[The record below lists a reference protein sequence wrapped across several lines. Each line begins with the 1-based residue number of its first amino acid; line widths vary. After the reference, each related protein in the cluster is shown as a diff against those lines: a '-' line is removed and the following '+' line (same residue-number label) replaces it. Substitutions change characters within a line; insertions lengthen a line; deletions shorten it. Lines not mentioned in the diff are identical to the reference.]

1 MDKNYDI
8 FKVITHADGGDEY
21 SKNATKYPSNEYC
34 VGLRGYGVDCNDPAT
49 AKMQFDTMAKYH
61 GNEGKNQYIQ
71 FMMSFLKETAPDA
84 ETSME
89 IIDQV
94 LDPLKDEYAILIG
107 NHKKQ
112 TLRSD
117 YHGHG
122 FVGTTNLE
130 TGKLLYPNNKL
141 NFAMAQRM
149 ADIIQKPV
157 ELVIEKKNKK
167 KEPETNDTPNEANTS
182 NAQENMTQC
191 EEDNSQNSYNK
202 KKKNDDFTRVFYPHN
217 TPKD

>member
-1 MDKNYDI
+1 MGKDYDI
-8 FKVITHADGGDEY
+8 FKVITHADGGEDY
-21 SKNATKYPSNEYC
+21 VKNATKYPSNETC
-34 VGLRGYGVDCNDPAT
+34 VGLKGYGVDCYDPAT
-49 AKMQFDTMAKYH
+49 AKMQFDSVAEYY
-61 GNEGKNQYIQ
+61 GNDGKNQFIQ

-94 LDPLKDEYAILIG
+94 LDPLKEEHPILIG
-107 NHKKQ
+107 NHKKP
-112 TLRSD
+112 RDKSD

-130 TGKLLYPNNKL
+130 TGKMLHPTNKL
-141 NFAMAQRM
+141 NYAMAQRM

-157 ELVIEKKNKK
+157 ALVIEKKNK
-167 KEPETNDTPNEANTS
+167 EHEQNTS
-182 NAQENMTQC
+182 KDGEKN
-191 EEDNSQNSYNK
+191 
-202 KKKNDDFTRVFYPHN
+202 KNDDFTRIFYPHN

>member
-8 FKVITHADGGDEY
+8 LKVIWHADGGEDY
-21 SKNATKYPSNEYC
+21 VKNATKYPSNETC
-34 VGLRGYGVDCNDPAT
+34 VGLKGYGVDCYDPAT
-49 AKMQFDTMAKYH
+49 AKMQFDSVAKYY
-61 GNEGKNQYIQ
+61 GNDGKNQFIQ

-94 LDPLKDEYAILIG
+94 LDPLKEEHPILIG
-107 NHKKQ
+107 NHKKH
-112 TLRSD
+112 REKSE

-130 TGKLLYPNNKL
+130 TGKMLHPTNKL
-141 NFAMAQRM
+141 NYAMAQRM

-157 ELVIEKKNKK
+157 ALVIEKKNK
-167 KEPETNDTPNEANTS
+167 EHEQNTS
-182 NAQENMTQC
+182 KDGEKN
-191 EEDNSQNSYNK
+191 
-202 KKKNDDFTRVFYPHN
+202 KNDDFTRIFYPHN

>member
-8 FKVITHADGGDEY
+8 LKVIWHADGGEDY
-21 SKNATKYPSNEYC
+21 AKNATKYPSNETC
-34 VGLRGYGVDCNDPAT
+34 VGLKGYGVDCYDSAT
-49 AKMQFDTMAKYH
+49 AKEQFEAYAKYH
-61 GNEGKNQYIQ
+61 GNDGKNQFIH
-71 FMMSFLKETAPDA
+71 FMMSFLTETAPDA

-94 LDPLKDEYAILIG
+94 LDPLKEEHPILIG
-107 NHKKQ
+107 NHKKH
-112 TLRSD
+112 REKSE

-130 TGKLLYPNNKL
+130 TGKMLHPTNKL
-141 NFAMAQRM
+141 NYAMAQRM

-157 ELVIEKKNKK
+157 ALVIEKKNKK
-167 KEPETNDTPNEANTS
+167 KETNDTPTEANTS
-182 NAQENMTQC
+182 NAQENMTQG
-191 EEDNSQNSYNK
+191 EEGNSQNSDNK

-217 TPKD
+217 TPED